1 LKVFSPRSEE
11 SESCLHQAPNLGN
24 LHQEDQPAPR
34 VSGFEGRHAG
44 ELETLG
50 KVHIKYHIL
59 LDPARKQSYERSLGL
74 IHLLILES
82 LLKRQETTGAPP
94 KEKYYSGSYLWA
106 PVLPPGHQG

>member
-1 LKVFSPRSEE
+1 MKVFSPRSEE

-34 VSGFEGRHAG
+34 VSGLEGRHAG

-82 LLKRQETTGAPP
+82 LLKRQETTGIPHRGINAGGCRFW
-94 KEKYYSGSYLWA
+94 KLALQRRY
-106 PVLPPGHQG
+106 